1 VLAIFALLCF
11 ILAIALYFASERRQ
25 KSAGIP
31 GGRLIYTDTRSW
43 GALEEPL
50 YDPELGLVGKPDYLV
65 EKGEQ
70 VIPVEVKTGG
80 PPDAPYDSH
89 LYQLAAYC
97 LLVQQV
103 YGTRPPYGILHY
115 SDNSHTTR
123 TFKVDYTL
131 AMEQSIRQ
139 LIYEMRQQEKRKDV
153 ARSHDSPNRCASC
166 GFRSICDQR
175 LG

>member
-1 VLAIFALLCF
+1 MLAIFALLCF

-43 GALEEPL
+43 RALEEPL
-50 YDPELGLVGKPDYLV
+50 YDPELNLVGKPDYLV

-70 VIPVEVKTGG
+70 VIPVEVKTSR
-80 PPDAPYDSH
+80 PPDVPYDSH

-97 LLVQQV
+97 LLVQQI
-103 YGTRPPYGILHY
+103 YGARPPYGILHY
-115 SDNSHTTR
+115 SDNSRSTR
-123 TFKVDYTL
+123 TFKVNYTL
-131 AMEQSIRQ
+131 AMEQSISQ
-139 LIYEMRQQEKRKDV
+139 LIHEMRQREKRTDV
-153 ARSHDSPNRCASC
+153 ARSHEIVGRCTRC
-166 GFRSICDQR
+166 GYRSTCDQR

>member
-1 VLAIFALLCF
+1 MLAIFALLCF

-43 GALEEPL
+43 RALEEPF
-50 YDPELGLVGKPDYLV
+50 YDPELNLVGKPDYLV

-70 VIPVEVKTGG
+70 VIPVEVKTSR
-80 PPDAPYDSH
+80 PPDVPYDSH

-97 LLVQQV
+97 LLVQQI
-103 YGTRPPYGILHY
+103 YGARPPYGILHY
-115 SDNSHTTR
+115 SDNSRSTR
-123 TFKVDYTL
+123 TFKVNYTL

-139 LIYEMRQQEKRKDV
+139 LIHVMRQREKRPDV
-153 ARSHDSPNRCASC
+153 ARSHEIVGRCTRC
-166 GFRSICDQR
+166 GYRSTCDQR